1 MTTTDKVNATI
12 ATLQSKAAHAYES
25 FKAHGGETTPYNQA
39 LAPAAQY
46 YGMYIG
52 YTVAIREL
60 QKAVA

>member
-1 MTTTDKVNATI
+1 MTTTDKVRTTI
-12 ATLQSKAAHAYES
+12 ATLQSKAVNAYES
-25 FKAHGGETTPYNQA
+25 FSAEEDPKDSM
-39 LAPAAQY
+39 QY